1 MNSINSVHPAEVAR
15 LTPSSRWILVSL
27 GLSTLLPSLD
37 TSIANAGLPVLA
49 RTFDASFTQ
58 VQWVVLTYLL
68 SITALIVGVG
78 RLGDLMGR
86 RRLLLIGI
94 GLFSSASLLCG
105 LAPNLGWLL
114 AGRAIQGLGAAI
126 MLALGMALVG
136 DAVPETRRGRAM
148 GLLGSMSALGTTLG
162 PSLGGVLIASV
173 GWQAIFLINLPL
185 GLLNALLVW
194 RYLPVDGPRTSTGFD
209 LPGTLLLAL
218 TLGCFSLAITWGQGT
233 LLLPA
238 AVGTALFI
246 WRQAQAKAPLIR
258 LKLLRSGPLSAGLG
272 MTLLVSTVIM
282 STLVVGPFYLS
293 QGLGL
298 GPLAVGLAL
307 SAGPCVAAL
316 CGAPAGRLVDRR
328 GAATM
333 TRAGLLGMACAS
345 SLLALLPLEAGIIGY
360 LAPILLLTASY
371 ALFQAANNSRIM
383 GAIDAQQRGV
393 VAGLLSL
400 SRNLGLISGTAVMG
414 SVFALGA
421 GTRELITAAPTALAT
436 GLHWTFALAAGLMVL
451 ALVIGLR
458 PSDLR
463 PGRI

>member
-1 MNSINSVHPAEVAR
+1 MNNLTSTPAVDAVR
-15 LTPSSRWILVSL
+15 RTPSSRWLLASL
-27 GLSTLLPSLD
+27 ALSTLLPALD

-49 RTFDASFTQ
+49 QAFDASFTQ
-58 VQWVVLTYLL
+58 VQWVVLAYLL

-78 RLGDLMGR
+78 RLGDLVGR
-86 RRLLLIGI
+86 RRLLLTGI
-94 GLFSSASLLCG
+94 GLFSAASLLCG
-105 LAPNLGWLL
+105 LAPSLGWLL

-136 DAVPETRRGRAM
+136 DSLPETRRGRAM

-162 PSLGGVLIASV
+162 PALGGVLIASV

-185 GLLNALLVW
+185 GLLNAALVW
-194 RYLPVDGPRTSTGFD
+194 RYLPADGTRASTAFD
-209 LPGTLLLAL
+209 WPGTLLLAL
-218 TLGCFSLAITWGQGT
+218 TLGCFALAMTWGQGA
-233 LLLPA
+233 LLMPT
-238 AVGTALFI
+238 AVGAALFI
-246 WRQAQAKAPLIR
+246 WRQARARVPLIR
-258 LKLLRSGPLSAGLG
+258 LQLLGNRQLRAGLG

-298 GPLAVGLAL
+298 GPMAVGLAL

-316 CGAPAGRLVDRR
+316 CGVPAGQLVDRR
-328 GAATM
+328 GAASM
-333 TRAGLLGMACAS
+333 TRAGLLGMTCAA
-345 SLLALLPLEAGIIGY
+345 SLLAISPLESGIIGY

-400 SRNLGLISGTAVMG
+400 SRNLGLISGTAIMG
-414 SVFALGA
+414 GIFALGT
-421 GTRELITAAPTALAT
+421 GTRELITAAPSALAT

-451 ALVIGLR
+451 ALVIGRRL
-458 PSDLR
+458 S
-463 PGRI
+463 G

>member
-1 MNSINSVHPAEVAR
+1 MNNITSTTAVDDAR
-15 LTPSSRWILVSL
+15 LIPSSRWILASL

-58 VQWVVLTYLL
+58 VQWVVLAYLL
-68 SITALIVGVG
+68 SITALIVGAG
-78 RLGDLMGR
+78 RLGDLLGR

-94 GLFSSASLLCG
+94 GLFSAASLLCG
-105 LAPNLGWLL
+105 LAPSLGCLL

-126 MLALGMALVG
+126 MLALGMSLVG
-136 DAVPETRRGRAM
+136 DAVPEARRGSAM

-162 PSLGGVLIASV
+162 PSLGGLLIASL

-185 GLLNALLVW
+185 GLLNAALVW
-194 RYLPVDGPRTSTGFD
+194 RYLPADGPRTPARFD
-209 LPGTLLLAL
+209 WPGTLLLAL
-218 TLGCFSLAITWGQGT
+218 TLGCFALAMTWGQGA
-233 LLLPA
+233 LLMPT
-238 AVGTALFI
+238 AVGCALFI
-246 WRQAQAKAPLIR
+246 WRQARAQAPLISLQALGNR
-258 LKLLRSGPLSAGLG
+258 QLSAGLG

-298 GPLAVGLAL
+298 APLAVGLAL

-316 CGAPAGRLVDRR
+316 CGVPAGRLVDRR
-328 GAATM
+328 GAAAM
-333 TRAGLLGMACAS
+333 TRAGLFGMACAS
-345 SLLALLPLEAGIIGY
+345 SLLAWLPLEAGIVGY

>member
-1 MNSINSVHPAEVAR
+1 MNNITSTTAIDDPR
-15 LTPSSRWILVSL
+15 LIPSNRWILASL
-27 GLSTLLPSLD
+27 ALSTLLPSLD

-49 RTFDASFTQ
+49 RAFDASFTQ
-58 VQWVVLTYLL
+58 VQWVVLAYLL
-68 SITALIVGVG
+68 SITALIVGAG
-78 RLGDLMGR
+78 RLGDLLGR

-94 GLFSSASLLCG
+94 GLFSAASLLCG
-105 LAPNLGWLL
+105 LAPSLGWLL

-136 DAVPETRRGRAM
+136 DAVPETRRGSAM
-148 GLLGSMSALGTTLG
+148 GLLASMSALGTTLG
-162 PSLGGVLIASV
+162 PSLGGVLMASL

-194 RYLPVDGPRTSTGFD
+194 RYLPTDGPRTSTAFD
-209 LPGTLLLAL
+209 WPGTLLLAL
-218 TLGCFSLAITWGQGT
+218 TLGCFALAMTWGQGA
-233 LLLPA
+233 LLLLA
-238 AVGTALFI
+238 AVTATLFI
-246 WRQAQAKAPLIR
+246 WRQARAPAPLIR
-258 LKLLRSGPLSAGLG
+258 LQLLRSGQLSAGLG

-298 GPLAVGLAL
+298 DPLAVGLAL

-316 CGAPAGRLVDRR
+316 CGVPAGRLVDRR
-328 GAATM
+328 GAAAM

-345 SLLALLPLEAGIIGY
+345 SLLAWLPFEAGIIGY

-383 GAIDAQQRGV
+383 GAVDVQQRGV
-393 VAGLLSL
+393 VAALLSL

-414 SVFALGA
+414 SVFVLGA
-421 GTRELITAAPTALAT
+421 GTRDLITAAPLALAT

-451 ALVIGLR
+451 ALVV
-458 PSDLR
+458 
-463 PGRI
+463 GRRLTVRVD

>member
-1 MNSINSVHPAEVAR
+1 MNNITSTTAVDNAR
-15 LTPSSRWILVSL
+15 LNPSSRWILASL

-49 RTFDASFTQ
+49 RAFDASFTQ
-58 VQWVVLTYLL
+58 VQWVVLAYLL
-68 SITALIVGVG
+68 SITALIAGAG
-78 RLGDLMGR
+78 RLGDLLGR

-94 GLFSSASLLCG
+94 GLFSAASLLCG
-105 LAPNLGWLL
+105 LAPSLGWLL

-136 DAVPETRRGRAM
+136 DTVPEARRGRAM

-185 GLLNALLVW
+185 GLLNALLVL
-194 RYLPVDGPRTSTGFD
+194 RYLPADGPRASTGFD
-209 LPGTLLLAL
+209 WPGTLLLAL
-218 TLGCFSLAITWGQGT
+218 TLGCFALAMTWGQGA

-238 AVGTALFI
+238 AVGAALFI
-246 WRQAQAKAPLIR
+246 WRQVRARAPLIR
-258 LKLLRSGPLSAGLG
+258 LQLLRSGQLSAGLG

-298 GPLAVGLAL
+298 SPLAVGLAL

-316 CGAPAGRLVDRR
+316 CGVPAGRLVDRR
-328 GAATM
+328 GAAAM
-333 TRAGLLGMACAS
+333 TRAGLFGMACAS
-345 SLLALLPLEAGIIGY
+345 SLLALLPLKTGIIGY
-360 LAPILLLTASY
+360 LAPTLLLTASY

-383 GAIDAQQRGV
+383 GGIDAQQRGV

-400 SRNLGLISGTAVMG
+400 SRNLGLISGAAIMG

-421 GTRELITAAPTALAT
+421 GTRELIMAAPMALAT

-451 ALVIGLR
+451 ALVIGWR

>member
-1 MNSINSVHPAEVAR
+1 MNSINATPAVT
-15 LTPSSRWILVSL
+15 LSGLKPSRWTLASL
-27 GLSTLLPSLD
+27 ALSMLLPSLD

-49 RTFDASFTQ
+49 RAFDASFTQ
-58 VQWVVLTYLL
+58 VQWVVLAYLL
-68 SITALIVGVG
+68 SITALIVGAG
-78 RLGDLMGR
+78 RLGDLLGR

-94 GLFSSASLLCG
+94 GLFSGASLLCG
-105 LAPNLGWLL
+105 LAPSLGWLVV
-114 AGRAIQGLGAAI
+114 GRAIQGLGAAI
-126 MLALGMALVG
+126 MLALGMAMVG
-136 DAVPETRRGRAM
+136 DAVPEARRGSAM

-194 RYLPVDGPRTSTGFD
+194 RYLPADGPRTTTGFD

-218 TLGCFSLAITWGQGT
+218 TLGCFALAMTWGQGA

-238 AVGTALFI
+238 AVGAALFT
-246 WRQAQAKAPLIR
+246 WRQARAPAPLIR
-258 LKLLRSGPLSAGLG
+258 LQLLRSGQLSAGLG

-298 GPLAVGLAL
+298 DPLAVGLAL

-316 CGAPAGRLVDRR
+316 CGVPAGRLVDRR

-345 SLLALLPLEAGIIGY
+345 ILLAVLPLKAGIIGY

-451 ALVIGLR
+451 ALAIGLR
-458 PSDLR
+458 SSGGHQ
-463 PGRI
+463 GRI

>member
-1 MNSINSVHPAEVAR
+1 MNNNTSTTAVDDAR
-15 LTPSSRWILVSL
+15 LTPSSRWILASL

-49 RTFDASFTQ
+49 HAFDASFTQ
-58 VQWVVLTYLL
+58 VQWVVLAYLL
-68 SITALIVGVG
+68 SITALIAGAG
-78 RLGDLMGR
+78 RLGDLLGR

-94 GLFSSASLLCG
+94 GLFSAASLLCG
-105 LAPNLGWLL
+105 LAPSLGCLL

-136 DAVPETRRGRAM
+136 DALPEARRGSAM

-194 RYLPVDGPRTSTGFD
+194 RYLPADGPRASTGFD
-209 LPGTLLLAL
+209 WPGTLLLAL
-218 TLGCFSLAITWGQGT
+218 TLGCFALAMTCGQGS

-238 AVGTALFI
+238 AVGAALFI
-246 WRQAQAKAPLIR
+246 WRQVRARAPLIR
-258 LKLLRSGPLSAGLG
+258 LQLLRSGQLSAGLG

-298 GPLAVGLAL
+298 SPLAVGLAL

-316 CGAPAGRLVDRR
+316 CGVPAGRLVDRR
-328 GAATM
+328 GAPAM

-345 SLLALLPLEAGIIGY
+345 TLLALLPLEVGIIGY

-371 ALFQAANNSRIM
+371 ALFQAANSSRIM

-400 SRNLGLISGTAVMG
+400 SRNLGLISGTAIMG

-451 ALVIGLR
+451 ALVIGWR
-458 PSDLR
+458 SSDLR